1 MSNISQSLF
10 HIIIIIQSAKK
21 GGISNDH
28 TIINTL
34 DSVTSICC
42 QCYMCDL
49 DFCVEF
55 TLLSNYMS
63 SCFKFSLLLCSLP
76 IPHNNGLCRLYS
88 YLFCGRFVLSLC
100 YLYLFT
106 YTGAQHNYRM
116 MSVSLNSN
124 IMNATD
130 RLISPRF

>member
-1 MSNISQSLF
+1 
-10 HIIIIIQSAKK
+10 
-21 GGISNDH
+21 
-28 TIINTL
+28 
-34 DSVTSICC
+34 
-42 QCYMCDL
+42 MCDL
-49 DFCVEF
+49 NFCVEF
-55 TLLSNYMS
+55 ALLSNCMS

-88 YLFCGRFVLSLC
+88 YLFCGRLVLSLC

-124 IMNATD
+124 IMNA
-130 RLISPRF
+130 ISGAGTAYHSRSLDFSTVLSFFL

>member
-10 HIIIIIQSAKK
+10 HIIIIQSAKK

-34 DSVTSICC
+34 DIVTSICC
-42 QCYMCDL
+42 RCYMCDL
-49 DFCVEF
+49 NFCVEF
-55 TLLSNYMS
+55 TLLSNDMS

-88 YLFCGRFVLSLC
+88 YFFCGRFVLSL
-100 YLYLFT
+100 LFISIYVYWCPT
-106 YTGAQHNYRM
+106 QLSDDVRVAQQ
-116 MSVSLNSN
+116 
-124 IMNATD
+124 
-130 RLISPRF
+130 